1 MKAYCLASSSDGNA
15 FVFDFDIGGSSHKIM
30 VECGLPLSTI
40 YAKLNDNKLNFSD
53 IEACLITHHHGDHS
67 MSASKL
73 IERGVPVFAS
83 KGTLETLKV
92 KGNVIYP
99 KQKFR
104 VLNGLIAMPFEVEH
118 DAIDSMGF
126 IIKTAFETV
135 IFINDNKRWNTN
147 LSHIKPDYVFIECN
161 YDQHIVYPQISAL
174 QKRKEEI
181 AYDDEEMKEINTK
194 LKQFDRNVHNHMS
207 LAGCIKGL
215 RKLNLDQCKAI
226 VLMHLSDRY
235 ANEYKFKY
243 EIQREFGI
251 RTYVAKKQGG
261 IK

>member
-1 MKAYCLASSSDGNA
+1 MKAYCLASSSEGNC
-15 FVFDFDIGGSSHKIM
+15 FVLDFDIGGSSHKIM
-30 VECGLPLSTI
+30 VECGLSLSTI
-40 YAKLNDNKLNFSD
+40 YKKLNEIKIKFSD
-53 IEACLITHHHGDHS
+53 IEACLITHYHGDHS
-67 MSASKL
+67 LSANKL

-83 KGTLETLKV
+83 KETLETLKV

-104 VLNGLIAMPFEVEH
+104 VLNGLLALGFPVQH
-118 DAIDSMGF
+118 DAEGSMGF
-126 IIKTAFETV
+126 VIKTAFETI
-135 IFINDNKRWNTN
+135 IFINDNKSWSAN
-147 LSHIKPDYVFIECN
+147 LSHIKPDYVFVECN
-161 YDQHIVYPQISAL
+161 YDQHVVYPQISAL

-181 AYDDEEMKEINTK
+181 AYYDDEMKEINTK
-194 LKQFDRNVHNHMS
+194 LKQFDRNVHNHAS

-215 RKLNLDQCKAI
+215 HKLNLSQCKAI
-226 VLMHLSDRY
+226 ILMHLSDRH
-235 ANEYKFKY
+235 ANEYKMKN

>member
-1 MKAYCLASSSDGNA
+1 MKAYCLASSSEGNC
-15 FVFDFDIGGSSHKIM
+15 FVFDFEIEGKSHKIM
-30 VECGLPLSTI
+30 IECGLPLSTI
-40 YAKLNDNKLNFSD
+40 YKKLNELNIKFSE

-67 MSASKL
+67 LSASKL

-83 KGTLETLKV
+83 KGTLDTLKV

-104 VLNGLIAMPFEVEH
+104 VLNGLFGMCFEVEH
-118 DAIDSMGF
+118 DAVDSMGF
-126 IIKTAFETV
+126 IIKTATECM
-135 IFINDNKRWNTN
+135 IFINDNKKWNTN
-147 LSHIKPDYVFIECN
+147 LISIKPDYVFIECN
-161 YDQHIVYPQISAL
+161 YDQRIVYPQITDL
-174 QKRKEEI
+174 QKRKDEI
-181 AYDDEEMKEINTK
+181 AYEDDEMREINTK
-194 LKQFDRNVHNHMS
+194 LKQFDRNVHNHAS
-207 LAGCIKGL
+207 LRGCIKGL
-215 RKLNLDQCKAI
+215 HKLNLSQCKAI

-235 ANEYKFKY
+235 ENEYRFKN